1 VSRKRQ
7 VFVAGALALAFL
19 LQLAVMPQFKLLGVQ
34 PDLLLVV
41 AVVVAIQ
48 DGPIQGA
55 VAGFCGGMLQDLV
68 SPLVMGM
75 GALTKTVT
83 AYLAGSLKG
92 FFVTYSI
99 LLPVILVFL
108 AGVADPVMH
117 QVMLIILGQEK
128 LPPFQVNVILAS
140 AIYDVLA
147 VLVVYPLMGRFSFPG
162 QGDSLALLRSGGE

>member
-7 VFVAGALALAFL
+7 AFVAGAVTLAFL
-19 LQLAVMPQFKLLGVQ
+19 LQLAVMPQLKLLGVQ

-55 VAGFCGGMLQDLV
+55 VTGFCGGMLQDLV
-68 SPLVMGM
+68 SPVVMGI

-83 AYLAGSLKG
+83 AYLAGSLKR

-108 AGVADPVMH
+108 ASVVDPVMH
-117 QVMLIILGQEK
+117 QVMLIILGQEQ

-140 AIYDVLA
+140 AFYNVL
-147 VLVVYPLMGRFSFPG
+147 VVFVVYPLMRRFSFPG
-162 QGDSLALLRSGGE
+162 QSDSLALLRSSGE